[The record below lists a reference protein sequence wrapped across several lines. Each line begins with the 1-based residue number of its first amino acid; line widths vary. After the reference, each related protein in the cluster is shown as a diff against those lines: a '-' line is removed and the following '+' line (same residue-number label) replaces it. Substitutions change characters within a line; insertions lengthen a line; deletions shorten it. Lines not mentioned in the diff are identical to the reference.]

1 MAVRSKTNARWTSS
15 EIKKLYN
22 YREEGMTF
30 KQIGQKLGRSHMATM
45 QKWHAL
51 KPVVVSKPA
60 VKTETIKVNKQ
71 TLKSMELDVKG
82 IKIHMVFS

>member
-1 MAVRSKTNARWTSS
+1 MAVKSKTHSRWTTS

-22 YREEGMTF
+22 YKEEGMTF
-30 KQIGQKLGRSHMATM
+30 KEIGQKLGRSHMATM
-45 QKWHAL
+45 QKWHSL

-60 VKTETIKVNKQ
+60 AQTETIKVSKQ